1 MMELGQDEKPLF
13 QLQGASIS
21 LMGNPVLEQTY
32 WRVKKGEHWL
42 VTGPNGSGK
51 TTLLKAVAGTL
62 PICAGKFTTGFK
74 KPLSQAVVSVSMDLE
89 RRILEN
95 ENTGDFARY
104 FSGSTSCG
112 TRVSCFLN
120 NPDGSQQAQD
130 PDPGPYPA
138 MVKGLLNRTLRDLST
153 GEMKM
158 VMITRAM
165 ITRPEILILD
175 EPFEGLDAEAANS
188 LSKLM
193 ETLAASNVTLV
204 VSTHRFN
211 PLPSLFTHRIH
222 LNDLS
227 VESAGPINGFP
238 PDGFPLRHTLNGATQ
253 ACQGISFNSSPGM
266 PHDHPGTNEKSKAPL
281 LVKFDNVTIRYGDV
295 TALSN
300 LSWELRQGENWLIR
314 GANGSG
320 KSTLASLIY
329 GDNPQAYANKIE
341 IFGRQKGAGESI
353 WKIKRRMGFVS
364 NRLQLAFPGDS
375 SVLAAVISGFFD
387 SAGLFRTPSR
397 DQLSRAE
404 DCLETLG
411 IKAWAGRDFG
421 SLSTGQQR
429 LVLLARAL
437 VKTPDILIMDELCAG
452 LDQENRRQICKKIET
467 LGHDKKRSIIY
478 ITHHDD
484 EIPRSLDHLLELS
497 RGRKILQSK
506 PRRFKI

>member
-1 MMELGQDEKPLF
+1 MIRPDKKPLF
-13 QLQGASIS
+13 QLRGASIS
-21 LMGNPVLEQTY
+21 LMGNPVLEQTD

-62 PICAGKFTTGFK
+62 PICAGSFTTGFK
-74 KPLSQAVVSVSMDLE
+74 KPLSQAVVTVSMDLE
-89 RRILEN
+89 RQILDD

-120 NPDGSQQAQD
+120 NQEGHRQAQD
-130 PDPGPYPA
+130 PAQLPYPA

-158 VMITRAM
+158 VMIARAM

-175 EPFEGLDAEAANS
+175 EPFEGLDAEAGNS
-188 LSKLM
+188 LSALM
-193 ETLAASNVTLV
+193 EDLASSNVTLV

-211 PLPSLFTHRIH
+211 TLPSLFTHRIH

-227 VESAGPINGFP
+227 VESTGPIKGLP
-238 PDGFPLRHTLNGATQ
+238 PEDCPPGHALNGTTRAN
-253 ACQGISFNSSPGM
+253 QGISFNSSFNSSPRR
-266 PHDHPGTNEKSKAPL
+266 PQDHPGINEKNKASL
-281 LVKFDNVTIRYGDV
+281 LVKFDSVTIRYGDV

-300 LSWELRQGENWLIR
+300 LSWELHQGENWLIR

-320 KSTLASLIY
+320 KSTLAELIY

-341 IFGRQKGAGESI
+341 IFGRQRGAGDSI
-353 WKIKRRMGFVS
+353 WEIKRRMGFVS
-364 NRLQLAFPGDS
+364 NRLQLGFPGDS
-375 SVLAAVISGFFD
+375 SILSTVISGFFD
-387 SAGLFRTPSR
+387 SAGLFRAPSR
-397 DQLSRAE
+397 NQQILAE
-404 DCLETLG
+404 HCLETLG
-411 IKAWAGRDFG
+411 IRAWAGRKFG

-452 LDQENRRQICKKIET
+452 LDRENRRQICNRIET
-467 LGHDKKRSIIY
+467 LGHDKQRSMIY

-484 EIPRSLDHLLELS
+484 EIPKSMDRLLELS
-497 RGRKILQSK
+497 RGKIVL
-506 PRRFKI
+506 